1 MVSVCISSMGVI
13 KISFWVRLNDAGV
26 RRFSQGLKNFK
37 NLRGKWQFFKGEQ
50 EKSGGGLGSHGL
62 CYRGCHM
69 IVYPMTF

>member
-50 EKSGGGLGSHGL
+50 EKSGGLGSRGL